1 MGFYVMFIPN
11 EIGNYTF
18 DSKGYRE
25 LKTKKNIT

>member
-1 MGFYVMFIPN
+1 MFIPN

-25 LKTKKNIT
+25 LKTEKTQHK